1 MAEVKKRKKNQSN
14 EVLCR
19 ERLGAN
25 KTKILTGSLLCID
38 PSSGSESSQPGWAL
52 FQNGVL
58 VEAGVAEINHR
69 LELRSRLRLVWEY
82 FSVWADKVDIVLI
95 EEIPVRPIRTKM
107 DANSSGKTWMN
118 AKSHGSLVEAIGAT
132 KAAFPVSIPVVKL
145 PASLWHRV
153 SRDQGWAMQA
163 STVKKSDYMDAVR
176 IGMTAIFLLGGKV
189 NE

>member
-153 SRDQGWAMQA
+153 SRDQGWAMEA
-163 STVKKSDYMDAVR
+163 NTVKKNDYMDAVR